1 LSQGGQKNNDMANI
15 LLNLLAARSGGQ
27 LTRASAFLD
36 RISKFSPSD
45 NYIILKDSEVLKDFR
60 STKKLSFINIS
71 FGNGRF
77 KVARRFL
84 WENTVMP
91 KLIKNKKI
99 DLYLTF
105 SHYLPNFINGI
116 PSVVGITNLAPFSNE
131 AINSERF
138 FVKLKLKLLKKT
150 ILSSANK
157 SNAIIAI
164 SKKCND
170 ILINNGVLDKKIIVN
185 PNGVEAFWEKVDKS
199 DYNLDVCKIIDPF
212 ILYVSHFHYYK
223 NHRNLIKAFSELPS
237 KIKDTHKLVLVGKP
251 QDKQCHSRVV
261 ALINELKLK
270 NRVIIIEGED
280 HKNLRLLYQR
290 SKLFAFP
297 SLIENCPNILL
308 EAMRSS
314 CTIISSNLDPMP
326 EFGEKNVV
334 YFDPL
339 DHLDIRD
346 KIYQTISNADLRE
359 SLSRSAYK
367 RSLVYTWDNFTLNV
381 SKEIDKILR

>member
-1 LSQGGQKNNDMANI
+1 MANI
-15 LLNLLAARSGGQ
+15 LINLLAARSGGQ
-27 LTRASAFLD
+27 ITRASAFLD
-36 RISKFSPSD
+36 RINKFSPLD
-45 NYIILKDSEVLKDFR
+45 NYIILKDTEVLKDFP
-60 STKKLSFINIS
+60 SNKKLSFINIS
-71 FGNGRF
+71 FGNGKF
-77 KVARRFL
+77 KVFRRFL

-91 KLIKNKKI
+91 ILIKNKKI

-105 SHYLPNFINGI
+105 SHYLPNFINSI
-116 PSVVGITNLAPFSNE
+116 PSVVGITNLAPFSKE

-157 SNAIIAI
+157 SNAVIAI

-170 ILINNGVLDKKIIVN
+170 ILINNGILDKKIIVN

-199 DYNLDVCKIIDPF
+199 DYNFDRYNIIDPF

-237 KIKDTHKLVLVGKP
+237 KIQDSHKLVLVGKP
-251 QDKQCHSRVV
+251 QDRQCHSKIV

-270 NRVIIIEGED
+270 NRVLIIEGD
-280 HKNLRLLYQR
+280 NHKNIRLLYQR

-314 CTIISSNLDPMP
+314 CAIISSKLDPMP
-326 EFGEKNVV
+326 EFGGKNVV
-334 YFDPL
+334 YFNPL

-346 KIYQTISNADLRE
+346 KIFQTIINADLRK
-359 SLSRSAYK
+359 SLSKSAHK
-367 RSLVYTWDNFTLNV
+367 RSLIYTWDNFTLNI

>member
-1 LSQGGQKNNDMANI
+1 MANI
-15 LLNLLAARSGGQ
+15 LLNLLSARSGGQ
-27 LTRASAFLD
+27 ITRASAFLS
-36 RISKFSPSD
+36 RINKLSPLD
-45 NYIILKDSEVLKDFR
+45 NYIVLKNSEVLNDLS
-60 STKKLSFINIS
+60 STESLSVVNVS
-71 FGNGRF
+71 FVKGKM
-77 KVARRFL
+77 KVVKRFL
-84 WENTVMP
+84 WENFIMP

-105 SHYLPNFINGI
+105 SHYLPNFINSI
-116 PSVVGITNLAPFSNE
+116 PSVVGITNLAPFSKE

-138 FVKLKLKLLKKT
+138 FVRLKLKLLKKT

-157 SNAIIAI
+157 SNAVIAI

-170 ILINNGVLDKKIIVN
+170 ILINNGILDKKIIVN

-199 DYNLDVCKIIDPF
+199 DYNFDRYNIIDPF

-237 KIKDTHKLVLVGKP
+237 KIQDSHKLVLVGKP
-251 QDKQCHSRVV
+251 QDRQCHSKIV

-270 NRVIIIEGED
+270 NRVLIIEGD
-280 HKNLRLLYQR
+280 NHKNIRLLYQR

-308 EAMRSS
+308 EAMRSG
-314 CTIISSNLDPMP
+314 CAIISSKLDPMP
-326 EFGEKNVV
+326 EFGGKNVV

-339 DHLDIRD
+339 NHLDIRD
-346 KIYQTISNADLRE
+346 KIYQTIGNADLRE
-359 SLSRSAYK
+359 SISKFAYK
-367 RSLVYTWDNFTLNV
+367 RSLAYSWDNFTLNI